1 MDAYSLIDCCQSHP
15 KKKNTIC
22 SNWLFLFDYF
32 FIFTVFHWLHNYFD
46 NFCLFHRWILHFFY
60 LIRKKTNSHSLFPVH
75 EIWYDREFI
84 VCVFCLFLSY
94 VVFLVVGEIFPF
106 LWTSASSMQYVCN
119 TNYYYRQI
127 KIRMTYQ
134 HITLCVF
141 RACCAFG
148 ALFIW
153 HTYMQSHLLIH
164 ALSSFSLL
172 LAHTRAHSR
181 TNLLVDRFWCIHHI
195 GACVCVW
202 VRAQLSKCLVY
213 FFIHTCDGN
222 LSSYLNQSEMWNVR
236 VQCHRDNNSSN
247 RIKANMKWIHR
258 ACIQRRIFPLQRGTF
273 NSFYTVFR
281 WNSIW
286 KLELTKYDM
295 MREQFY
301 RISHF
306 IEGFPIKSLSN
317 LNLFF

>member
-1 MDAYSLIDCCQSHP
+1 MCFSGLLCVWCSLYLAYIHAISLAHSC
-15 KKKNTIC
+15 
-22 SNWLFLFDYF
+22 
-32 FIFTVFHWLHNYFD
+32 TVF
-46 NFCLFHRWILHFFY
+46 FF
-60 LIRKKTNSHSLFPVH
+60 
-75 EIWYDREFI
+75 
-84 VCVFCLFLSY
+84 
-94 VVFLVVGEIFPF
+94 
-106 LWTSASSMQYVCN
+106 
-119 TNYYYRQI
+119 
-127 KIRMTYQ
+127 
-134 HITLCVF
+134 
-141 RACCAFG
+141 AF
-148 ALFIW
+148 AR
-153 HTYMQSHLLIH
+153 T
-164 ALSSFSLL
+164 
-172 LAHTRAHSR
+172 HTRAQPYKSTCR
-181 TNLLVDRFWCIHHI
+181 SVLVYSPHRSV
-195 GACVCVW
+195 CVCVW

-236 VQCHRDNNSSN
+236 VQCQRDNNSSN